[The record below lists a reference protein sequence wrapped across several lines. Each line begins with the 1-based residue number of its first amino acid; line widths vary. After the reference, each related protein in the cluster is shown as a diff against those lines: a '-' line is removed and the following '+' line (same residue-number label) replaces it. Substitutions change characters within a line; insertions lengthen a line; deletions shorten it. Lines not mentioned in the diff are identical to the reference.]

1 MALQCMCLTPSPSP
15 TCSHLNSLLKY
26 HQSYRIS
33 LSAFQ
38 DIYTTILSLQDELE
52 QGEATE
58 NGEADLEN
66 LSQNWQ
72 VGRAF
77 SKLNSLHHCFISSS
91 NSLLLVWS
99 SSLFVAHVHPYSPFF
114 LSSCTFLPPPLPSPP
129 SRSLPPS
136 PHTDAETVCMHTVS
150 LRRDSLRHQEPPCRA
165 QPYQLAGD

>member
-1 MALQCMCLTPSPSP
+1 MCLTPSPSP

-72 VGRAF
+72 VGRALL
-77 SKLNSLHHCFISSS
+77 SP
-91 NSLLLVWS
+91 SLL
-99 SSLFVAHVHPYSPFF
+99 HFF
-114 LSSCTFLPPPLPSPP
+114 F
-129 SRSLPPS
+129 
-136 PHTDAETVCMHTVS
+136 
-150 LRRDSLRHQEPPCRA
+150 
-165 QPYQLAGD
+165 